1 MTDEKRFH
9 RRANFLI
16 GAYVLCLA
24 LFTGILYNAQIVNG
38 SEYLARS
45 TIQVTTTKTVETSRG
60 IITDRNGKILVS
72 NREIYTVSFDPDLVP
87 DQDGETHQAA
97 VARALLRILTLF
109 QEHGVAWGDSLPI
122 DDAEPYGYAFAGA
135 TGAQRAWFSHYLAD
149 RKWSSTELTASS
161 SSPLMSQTLLD
172 KLKLTGS
179 TALTAPHLLE
189 LMRADF
195 GVPTDFSRQEARLV
209 LGVLYEL
216 RLRKLTANAVTVPY
230 VFAEDLSVELIS
242 ILNDGAFEGV
252 VIGSKAVRQYNTDY
266 AAHILGRVGKFES
279 REERD
284 GFNAEWNAAREA
296 GEDTTGLPYYRL
308 DDQVGKDGVELAFEQ
323 YLRGRDGT
331 RLITTNQEGKIT
343 SEIYSIQPEPGGT
356 VALTLDIDFQAQV
369 EEILARSVQAMDQE
383 DLEDGEEPVN
393 RGAAAAVVSVAN
405 SEILALATYPTY
417 SQRTYAQDY
426 ALLSQDPRHPYVNRA
441 ISSAYAPGST
451 FKPLTAVAAL
461 ESGVITPTTIIN
473 ATGSWTYPGDP
484 NSYANCWLYN
494 SSRGRHGRINVSQ
507 AITVSCNYF
516 FAQMGYSLGLDR
528 LNAYCRAFGLG
539 ESTGIE
545 IYERTGTLPENKP
558 GEDQSPWAGFGQSSQ
573 LFTPLQLANYVATL
587 VRGGTRYNAH
597 LLKDISAYDGS
608 SVLYTAQPE
617 VLSQQE
623 IQPDNLAAVKKGMG
637 DLATTG
643 SVGQQFANCIVTAG
657 AKTGSAQTGEVMAN
671 GVFVCFAPFEEP
683 EVAVAVVIEKGKAGA
698 ALASTAV
705 EILNA
710 YFAPSDIGAMMA
722 PEGALLP

>member
-60 IITDRNGKILVS
+60 IIMDRNGKILVS

-122 DDAEPYGYAFAGA
+122 GDAEPYGYTFAGA

-161 SSPLMSQTLLD
+161 SAPLMSQTLLD

-284 GFNAEWNAAREA
+284 SFNAEWNAAREA

>member
-16 GAYVLCLA
+16 GAYVLCLV

-60 IITDRNGKILVS
+60 IIMDRNGKILVS

-109 QEHGVAWGDSLPI
+109 QDHGVAWGDSLPI
-122 DDAEPYGYAFAGA
+122 DDAEPYGYAFADA

-161 SSPLMSQTLLD
+161 SAPLMSQTLLD

-284 GFNAEWNAAREA
+284 SFNAEWNATREA

>member
-122 DDAEPYGYAFAGA
+122 GDAEPYGYTFAGA

>member
-109 QEHGVAWGDSLPI
+109 QDHGVAWGDSLPI
-122 DDAEPYGYAFAGA
+122 DDAEPYGYAFADA

-161 SSPLMSQTLLD
+161 SAPLMSQTLLD

-284 GFNAEWNAAREA
+284 SFNAEWNATREA

>member
-122 DDAEPYGYAFAGA
+122 GDAEPYGYTFAGA

-149 RKWSSTELTASS
+149 RKWSNTELTAAS

>member
-60 IITDRNGKILVS
+60 IITDRNGKILAS

-122 DDAEPYGYAFAGA
+122 GDAEPYGYTFAGA

>member
-24 LFTGILYNAQIVNG
+24 MFTGILYNAQIVNG

-122 DDAEPYGYAFAGA
+122 GDAEPYGYTFAGA

-149 RKWSSTELTASS
+149 RKWSNTELTASS

-284 GFNAEWNAAREA
+284 SFNAEWNAAREA

-698 ALASTAV
+698 ALA
-705 EILNA
+705 
-710 YFAPSDIGAMMA
+710 
-722 PEGALLP
+722 

>member
-1 MTDEKRFH
+1 M
-9 RRANFLI
+9 
-16 GAYVLCLA
+16 
-24 LFTGILYNAQIVNG
+24 
-38 SEYLARS
+38 
-45 TIQVTTTKTVETSRG
+45 
-60 IITDRNGKILVS
+60 
-72 NREIYTVSFDPDLVP
+72 
-87 DQDGETHQAA
+87 
-97 VARALLRILTLF
+97 
-109 QEHGVAWGDSLPI
+109 
-122 DDAEPYGYAFAGA
+122 
-135 TGAQRAWFSHYLAD
+135 
-149 RKWSSTELTASS
+149 
-161 SSPLMSQTLLD
+161 
-172 KLKLTGS
+172 
-179 TALTAPHLLE
+179 
-189 LMRADF
+189 
-195 GVPTDFSRQEARLV
+195 
-209 LGVLYEL
+209 
-216 RLRKLTANAVTVPY
+216 
-230 VFAEDLSVELIS
+230 
-242 ILNDGAFEGV
+242 
-252 VIGSKAVRQYNTDY
+252 
-266 AAHILGRVGKFES
+266 
-279 REERD
+279 
-284 GFNAEWNAAREA
+284 
-296 GEDTTGLPYYRL
+296 
-308 DDQVGKDGVELAFEQ
+308 
-323 YLRGRDGT
+323 
-331 RLITTNQEGKIT
+331 
-343 SEIYSIQPEPGGT
+343 
-356 VALTLDIDFQAQV
+356 
-369 EEILARSVQAMDQE
+369 
-383 DLEDGEEPVN
+383 
-393 RGAAAAVVSVAN
+393 VSVAN

-461 ESGVITPTTIIN
+461 ESGVITPSTIIN

-545 IYERTGTLPENKP
+545 IYERTGVLPENKP

-643 SVGQQFANCIVTAG
+643 SVGREFANCIVTAG

>member
-24 LFTGILYNAQIVNG
+24 MFTGILYNAQIVNG

-122 DDAEPYGYAFAGA
+122 GDAEPYGYTFAGA

-230 VFAEDLSVELIS
+230 VFAEDLSVEIIS

-284 GFNAEWNAAREA
+284 SFNAEWNAAREA

>member
-109 QEHGVAWGDSLPI
+109 QDHGVAWGDSLPI
-122 DDAEPYGYAFAGA
+122 DDAEPYGYAFADA

-161 SSPLMSQTLLD
+161 SAPLMSQTLLD

>member
-60 IITDRNGKILVS
+60 IIMDRNGKILVS

-122 DDAEPYGYAFAGA
+122 GDAEPYGYTFAGA

-284 GFNAEWNAAREA
+284 SFNAEWNAAREA